1 MKDVKYIRD
10 PIFGNIELSET
21 EARILET
28 KEVQRLRRIK
38 QLGNAY
44 LVYPGATHSRLQH
57 SLGTMEATKRFSEQ
71 LFGKGIE
78 ALSLVGLLHDIGH
91 APLSHTLDSQYEQH
105 LGKNHERIG
114 LDIIFGS
121 EIWDII
127 SGIGISKGEFT
138 GLFSGKERGKIVTGA
153 LGSDRVDYLSRDAY
167 YTGVALGIIDF
178 NRIIGKMRLYKNSP
192 AIESGGVVGAE
203 SLLIARYFM
212 FSSVYTHH
220 AVEIANLMAS
230 KATGMAIEDQ
240 AIEPEE
246 LYKLSD
252 QELESLIM
260 GSSGS
265 KLQERINYR
274 RLYKRAVYSD
284 IDDGPKIRKSEIE
297 SALSGSGLDYGDYV
311 STVISYKPGG
321 DIRVVEEGGKSIGSL
336 AELSPL
342 INTLNNVMEGK
353 KTLLV
358 ACDEKNI
365 GKVKRVIGKII

>member
-1 MKDVKYIRD
+1 MKSVKYVRD

-28 KEVQRLRRIK
+28 NEMQRLRRIK

-44 LVYPGATHSRLQH
+44 LVYPGATHSRFQH
-57 SLGTMEATKRFSEQ
+57 SLGTMEATKRLSRR
-71 LFGKGIE
+71 LFGEEVE
-78 ALSLVGLLHDIGH
+78 ALSLVGMLHDIGH

-105 LGKNHERIG
+105 LGKNHEQIG
-114 LDIIFGS
+114 LDMIFGS

-127 SGIGISKGEFT
+127 SGSGVSKREFAD
-138 GLFSGKERGKIVTGA
+138 LFSGKERGKIVTGA

-178 NRIIGKMRLYKNSP
+178 NRIIGKTGLYKNSP
-192 AIESGGVVGAE
+192 AVEQGGIVGAE

-230 KATGMAIEDQ
+230 KAASMAIDDG
-240 AIEPEE
+240 AIAPKE
-246 LYKLSD
+246 LHRISD
-252 QELESLIM
+252 QELEGLII
-260 GSSGS
+260 GSSGR

-274 RLYKRAVYSD
+274 KLYKRAVYSD
-284 IDDGPKIRKSEIE
+284 LKEGSEAGRDEIE
-297 SALSGSGLDYGDYV
+297 SALSKSGLEYEDYV
-311 STVISYKPGG
+311 VTVISYKPGG
-321 DIRVVEEGGKSIGSL
+321 DISVVAEDGKHIGSL
-336 AELSPL
+336 GELSPL
-342 INTLNNVMEGK
+342 INTLNRVMEAK

-365 GKVKRVIGKII
+365 GKVKRVIGKIL